1 MLSSFWFWL
10 TVYMSVILIL
20 YIIELCFESNYEI
33 KHNSIIY
40 NIKVTKARFVNEVL
54 KWCMKNMAHPTGHK
68 YYPQVKICYYKTK
81 RSRFGD
87 YTSNIRLIRIFINN
101 HTSVEELVDTI
112 IHEYTHYLQMP
123 TQQDQKEYNRYLKQ
137 KGYYKNPFEINARE
151 TADKYTTICMKEMKR
166 KGLISNI

>member
-1 MLSSFWFWL
+1 
-10 TVYMSVILIL
+10 MSVILIL
-20 YIIELCFESNYEI
+20 YIIELHFESNNEI
-33 KHNSIIY
+33 KSKKKYY
-40 NIKVTKARFVNEVL
+40 NINVTKAKFVNEVL
-54 KWCMKNMAHPTGHK
+54 RWCMKNMDYPSGHK

-81 RSRFGD
+81 HSRFGD

-151 TADKYTTICMKEMKR
+151 TANKYTSICMKEMKR
-166 KGLISNI
+166 KGFVSR